1 MPGAK
6 LARGIEASNSVIPPA
21 GIRVDSEP
29 SKCPAGFRSANRC
42 RMQPDFH
49 HGLLGIVRLRTVAT
63 VVLPSRGDIPRSGT
77 RPVRRRSSPSGVTF
91 ESSGGVWVPTAPPR
105 PAGSRNHTLGGVE
118 RHQNR
123 NCATRRIQP
132 ALTKVTE
139 IATRTDRVGRSLPDE
154 EKPLPCPSRE
164 R

>member
-6 LARGIEASNSVIPPA
+6 LARGIEVSNSVIPPA

-29 SKCPAGFRSANRC
+29 SKCPAGFRSANRW

-91 ESSGGVWVPTAPPR
+91 NR
-105 PAGSRNHTLGGVE
+105 QAGSGSRRPRRGRPGAEITRWAGLNDFKTVIA
-118 RHQNR
+118 QPDAYNR
-123 NCATRRIQP
+123 P
-132 ALTKVTE
+132 
-139 IATRTDRVGRSLPDE
+139 
-154 EKPLPCPSRE
+154 
-164 R
+164 